1 VRAERERDRLETEL
15 HQAQRLESIGPLAG
29 GVAHDFNNLLSV
41 ILNYAGLAKEQVA
54 DAQVREDLTEIERA
68 AGRAAALTR
77 QLLTFGSR
85 DVVRPANLDL
95 NAILHDVASML
106 HGTAGD
112 GVTVEMRLAD
122 GLWQVRAD
130 RGQLE
135 QVLVNLAINAQDAM
149 PSGGVLRIETWNVEG
164 RGGRGPRVRLVVRDN
179 GSGMS
184 AAVREHAF
192 EPFFTTKEPGEGT
205 GLGLATV
212 YGIVKSAGGDVT
224 IESEPDHGT
233 VVTVELP
240 AVIGPLGDRERSEG
254 ASGAVAV
261 ESDEPA
267 RRN

>member
-1 VRAERERDRLETEL
+1 
-15 HQAQRLESIGPLAG
+15 
-29 GVAHDFNNLLSV
+29 
-41 ILNYAGLAKEQVA
+41 
-54 DAQVREDLTEIERA
+54 
-68 AGRAAALTR
+68 
-77 QLLTFGSR
+77 
-85 DVVRPANLDL
+85 
-95 NAILHDVASML
+95 
-106 HGTAGD
+106 
-112 GVTVEMRLAD
+112 
-122 GLWQVRAD
+122 
-130 RGQLE
+130 
-135 QVLVNLAINAQDAM
+135 
-149 PSGGVLRIETWNVEG
+149 
-164 RGGRGPRVRLVVRDN
+164 VRLVVRDN

-184 AAVREHAF
+184 AEVREHAF

-240 AVIGPLGDRERSEG
+240 AVIGPLKDCEPRDG